1 MNEKRYF
8 LETTYSK
15 DGEIIAK
22 VMERKDACGEAV
34 GLEVF
39 THEWRALKRIDELI
53 KQAYARGEQVVFNPK
68 YSDRFF
74 NTITISE

>member
-8 LETTYSK
+8 LKTTYNK

-22 VMERKDACGEAV
+22 VMEKKDAYKEAV
-34 GLEVF
+34 ELEVF
-39 THEWRALKRIDELI
+39 THEWRAYKRIDELI
-53 KQAYARGEQVVFNPK
+53 KQAYARGEQVVFNPQ

-74 NTITISE
+74 NTISE